1 MISNGTKYAEQHKKA
16 VPLLDVVS
24 KCTQTLQNTDGAI
37 KNGQSRK
44 TDSIGDITRRQTNQK
59 HETICV

>member
-24 KCTQTLQNTDGAI
+24 KCTQTLQNTDGASMCI
-37 KNGQSRK
+37 LHLVFLCVCNSLCSCR
-44 TDSIGDITRRQTNQK
+44 TLINQCM
-59 HETICV
+59 T